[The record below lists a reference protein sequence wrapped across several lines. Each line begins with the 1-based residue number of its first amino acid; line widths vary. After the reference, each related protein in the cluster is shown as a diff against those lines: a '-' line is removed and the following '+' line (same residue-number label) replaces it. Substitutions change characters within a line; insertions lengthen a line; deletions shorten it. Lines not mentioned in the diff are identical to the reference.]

1 MIRLPSRAVVR
12 YRYVVLAVWGAIVLL
27 AVPEAAKVR
36 SVLRV
41 RGASVEATESD
52 LAARRIAGAFP
63 SPVREFV
70 VVVVTGSRAP
80 GDPPFRG
87 VLDSITA
94 ALERR
99 PEVQDVIVPVGLTD
113 STFGTDDGQGAFLV
127 AILTAASGEQAS
139 DQVPALRA
147 SLDSLRRSSHD
158 WSRLQMRLTGS
169 PALDHDVREA
179 SLRDSAAAERRAL
192 PLALVVL
199 LLAFGALV
207 AAVLPIIVGI
217 AAVFTALG
225 LITLIGE
232 WHPMSIFV
240 LNITS
245 MVGLGVGIDY
255 SLLIV
260 TRFREELNRGQTPI
274 DAAVRTIAT
283 AGQAV
288 LTSGVIVIVGFAALL
303 TTPLIET
310 RSVGLGGLVVVAVA
324 VALATTFLPASLAIL
339 GRHLDRPRWLAR
351 RLAWFHAPTGWE
363 RWARWLGR
371 RPWRAIALGGAA
383 VALLSAPLLRI
394 EMGLPG
400 RNWFPKGTESSRG
413 LELLEEMGA
422 GGIIQPVR
430 VVVQLADGHSAV
442 SSAAL
447 PALRALSDS
456 LAAEPRVER
465 VRSVVDLRPGI
476 GLLGYA
482 MLYSDI
488 GTARG
493 RYGRFL
499 DAYLSAD
506 LTTTL
511 LDLEVSD
518 TTSLTGAMHVARRAR
533 AIAAAAGGPLTDAS
547 ILVGGF
553 AAASVDLQDRLL
565 AQFPA
570 IVALILGITALML
583 FVAFRSLLVPLKAV
597 LLNSVAVASTFGVTV
612 WVFQLGNGA
621 RLFGLDGPI
630 GAIFVVV
637 PVLVFAVVFGLSMDY
652 EVFLL
657 SRIKES
663 FDKTGHSDH
672 ATMEGLSATA
682 SVITSAA
689 AIMIVVFGAFAFA
702 NVLAAQLMGFALAVA
717 VFLDA
722 TLIRMALVPAI
733 MHVAGR
739 WNWWP
744 GVRGHRTGVGAR

>member
-1 MIRLPSRAVVR
+1 VIRLPSRALIR
-12 YRYVVLAVWGAIVLL
+12 YRYGVLAAWAVIVLF

-70 VVVVTGSRAP
+70 VMVVTGASGR
-80 GDPPFRG
+80 GDTLFRDA
-87 VLDSITA
+87 LDSIA
-94 ALERR
+94 AELERR
-99 PEVQDVIVPVGLTD
+99 PEVQDVVAPFGVAD
-113 STFGTDDGQGAFLV
+113 SVFATHDGQGTFLV
-127 AILTAASGEQAS
+127 AILSASSGEEAS

-147 SLDSLRRSSHD
+147 TLDSLLTASPQRT
-158 WSRLQMRLTGS
+158 RLRIRLTGS

-192 PLALVVL
+192 PLALIVL

-217 AAVFTALG
+217 AAVFSTLG

-255 SLLIV
+255 SLLVV
-260 TRFREELNRGQTPI
+260 TRFREELNRGQTPT

-288 LTSGVIVIVGFAALL
+288 LTSGLIVIVGFAALL

-324 VALATTFLPASLAIL
+324 VALATTFLPALLAVL

-371 RPWRAIALGGAA
+371 RPWRTIALGGVA
-383 VALLSAPLLRI
+383 VAFLSAPLLRI
-394 EMGLPG
+394 EMGLPAQ
-400 RNWFPKGTESSRG
+400 NWYPEGTESSRALG
-413 LELLEEMGA
+413 LLEEMGA

-430 VVVQLADGHSAV
+430 VVVQLRDGQSAV
-442 SSAAL
+442 SSSAL
-447 PALRALSDS
+447 PALRSLSDS
-456 LAAEPRVER
+456 LAAEPGVGR

-482 MLYSDI
+482 MLY
-488 GTARG
+488 GNVATARERHG
-493 RYGRFL
+493 PFL

-511 LDLEVSD
+511 LDLELSD
-518 TTSLTGAMHVARRAR
+518 TTSLTGAMRIARRAR
-533 AIAAAAGGPLTDAS
+533 VIAAAAAGPLADAS

-565 AQFPA
+565 AQFPS
-570 IVALILGITALML
+570 IVALILAITAVML

-597 LLNSVAVASTFGVTV
+597 LLNSVAVAATFGVTV
-612 WVFQLGNGA
+612 WVFQLGNGV

-657 SRIKES
+657 SRIKEA
-663 FDKTGHSDH
+663 FDKTGHNDH

-689 AIMIVVFGAFAFA
+689 AIMIVVFGAFAFG
-702 NVLAAQLMGFALAVA
+702 NVLAAKLMGFALAVA

-744 GVRGHRTGVGAR
+744 GVRRHHKVPGAR

>member
-1 MIRLPSRAVVR
+1 
-12 YRYVVLAVWGAIVLL
+12 
-27 AVPEAAKVR
+27 
-36 SVLRV
+36 
-41 RGASVEATESD
+41 VEATESD
-52 LAARRIAGAFP
+52 LAARRIARAFP

-70 VVVVTGSRAP
+70 VVVVTGSHGR
-80 GDPPFRG
+80 GDELFRG
-87 VLDSITA
+87 ALDSIA
-94 ALERR
+94 AGLKRR
-99 PEVQDVIVPVGLTD
+99 PEVQDVIIPFAVADT
-113 STFGTDDGQGAFLV
+113 TFVTHEGQGTFLV
-127 AILTAASGEQAS
+127 ATLTASTGEQAS
-139 DQVPALRA
+139 NEVPALRA
-147 SLDSLRRSSHD
+147 TLDSLLRVSPE
-158 WSRLQMRLTGS
+158 WSRFRIRLTGS
-169 PALDHDVREA
+169 PALDHDVRET

-192 PLALVVL
+192 PLALIVL

-207 AAVLPIIVGI
+207 AAVLPIVVGV
-217 AAVFTALG
+217 AAVFSALG
-225 LITLIGE
+225 LITVIGE

-260 TRFREELNRGQTPI
+260 TRFREELNRGQTPT
-274 DAAVRTIAT
+274 DAAVRTIST

-288 LTSGVIVIVGFAALL
+288 LTSGLIVIVGFAALL

-324 VALATTFLPASLAIL
+324 VALATTFLPALLAIL

-371 RPWRAIALGGAA
+371 RPWRAIALGGSA

-394 EMGLPG
+394 EMGLPA
-400 RNWFPKGTESSRG
+400 RSWFPKSTESARALG
-413 LELLEEMGA
+413 VLDEMGA
-422 GGIIQPVR
+422 RGIIQPVR
-430 VVVQLADGHSAV
+430 VVVQLPDGRSAV
-442 SSAAL
+442 SSAVL

-456 LAAEPRVER
+456 LAAEPRVAL

-482 MLYSDI
+482 MLYGNI
-488 GTARG
+488 AAARA
-493 RYGRFL
+493 RYRRFL

-506 LTTTL
+506 LATTL
-511 LDLEVSD
+511 LDVELSD

-533 AIAAAAGGPLTDAS
+533 AIAAAAQGPLANAS

-565 AQFPA
+565 SLFPM
-570 IVALILGITALML
+570 IVALILGVTAVML
-583 FVAFRSLLVPLKAV
+583 FVAFRSVLVPLKAV
-597 LLNSVAVASTFGVTV
+597 LLNSVAVAATFGVTV
-612 WVFQLGNGA
+612 WVFQLGNGV

-657 SRIKES
+657 SRIKEA
-663 FDKTGHSDH
+663 FDKTGHNDH

-689 AIMIVVFGAFAFA
+689 AIMILVFGAFAFA
-702 NVLAAQLMGFALAVA
+702 NVLAVQLMGFALAVA

-733 MHVAGR
+733 MHVAGH

-744 GVRGHRTGVGAR
+744 GVRGHRSKPGGR